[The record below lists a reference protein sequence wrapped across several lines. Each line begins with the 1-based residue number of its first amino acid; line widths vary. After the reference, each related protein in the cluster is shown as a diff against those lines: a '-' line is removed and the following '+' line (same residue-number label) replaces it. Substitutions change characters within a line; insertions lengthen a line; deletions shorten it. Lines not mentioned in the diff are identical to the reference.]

1 MAKIKILNII
11 DSLYA
16 GGAESLLKNF
26 LIEAKKYEDFE
37 IDVCTLYSRNV
48 FAEELKSKGVRVY
61 DLGLSF
67 KYNFWGVFKLVK
79 LIKSDNY
86 DIVHVHLFPAD
97 IFVALASL
105 FIRNKPKFIFSE
117 HSVYNRRRSSKI
129 FRLIDKFTYSRYQKI
144 ICVSNMVRNAL
155 INWLPE
161 VASKTVVIKNAVPVG
176 KIREKKENLY
186 DILFVGRLERA
197 KGVDV
202 LLNALKF
209 LKETNGMNL
218 KSAIVGDGSLRDS
231 LKSLSKDLGVEEN
244 VEFLGIRKDIKGL
257 MQLSKIFVLPSRWEG
272 LPMVILEAMAL
283 GMPVI
288 ATKVGGIP
296 EVIEDG
302 TDGILVEPENP
313 EELAKAIEKLLGN
326 EEFRKTISLN
336 TYLKIKEEYSI
347 EKYTEKLLHCYR
359 EVN

>member
-1 MAKIKILNII
+1 MAKIKVLNVI

-26 LIEAKKYEDFE
+26 VIEAKKYKDFE

-48 FAEELKSKGVRVY
+48 FTDELKAQGLKVY

-67 KYNFWGVFKLVK
+67 KYNFLRVFR
-79 LIKSDNY
+79 LIKIIKTNDY
-86 DIVHVHLFPAD
+86 DVVHVHLFPAD
-97 IFVALASL
+97 VFVATASL
-105 FIRNKPKFIFSE
+105 FLRNKLKFIFSE
-117 HSVYNRRRSSKI
+117 HNVYNRRRSSKI
-129 FRLIDKFTYSRYQKI
+129 FRLIDKFTYSRYDKV
-144 ICVSNMVRNAL
+144 ICVSEMVKDSL
-155 INWLPE
+155 VKWLPE
-161 VASKTVVIKNAVPVG
+161 VSRKTVVIKNAVPVG
-176 KIREKKENLY
+176 ELVEKNSMIY
-186 DILFVGRLERA
+186 DILFVGRLEKA
-197 KGVDV
+197 KGVDI
-202 LLNALKF
+202 LFKSICLFKNDRKKELKV
-209 LKETNGMNL
+209 
-218 KSAIVGDGSLRDS
+218 AIVGDGSLRDS